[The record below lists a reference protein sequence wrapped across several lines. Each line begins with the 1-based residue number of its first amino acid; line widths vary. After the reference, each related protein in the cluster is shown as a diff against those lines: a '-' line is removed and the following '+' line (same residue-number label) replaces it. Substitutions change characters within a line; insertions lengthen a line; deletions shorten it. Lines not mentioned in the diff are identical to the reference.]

1 MVKELEELTD
11 RLEEASGATAAQMEL
26 NKKREMEVGRMR
38 KDLEEASIQQESTML
53 SLRKK
58 HQDAISEMSEQIEQL
73 NKMKQKI
80 EKEKHAKRLQ
90 IDEISPCRDTQKEQE
105 TVATWFCRRPCLS
118 GHTGSGFLGSGGLRF
133 VHFGS

>member
-1 MVKELEELTD
+1 MKELEELTD

-73 NKMKQKI
+73 NKLKTRYMILNSQSTI
-80 EKEKHAKRLQ
+80 LCITKR
-90 IDEISPCRDTQKEQE
+90 I
-105 TVATWFCRRPCLS
+105 F
-118 GHTGSGFLGSGGLRF
+118 FF
-133 VHFGS
+133 

>member
-1 MVKELEELTD
+1 MTFVLCCTNSHCVSSKARVEEWEEELEAERQSRAKSEKQKSDLVKELEELTD

-73 NKMKQKI
+73 NKLKTRYSNIAFIFLQ
-80 EKEKHAKRLQ
+80 AKN
-90 IDEISPCRDTQKEQE
+90 
-105 TVATWFCRRPCLS
+105 
-118 GHTGSGFLGSGGLRF
+118 
-133 VHFGS
+133 

>member
-73 NKMKQKI
+73 NKLKTRYMILNSQSTI
-80 EKEKHAKRLQ
+80 LCITKR
-90 IDEISPCRDTQKEQE
+90 I
-105 TVATWFCRRPCLS
+105 F
-118 GHTGSGFLGSGGLRF
+118 FF
-133 VHFGS
+133 